1 MLATIRTTVDQ
12 GILALCLAL
21 CIISAGAFARAAH
34 ASEFS
39 ADIVSRDAAGT
50 AIGAVAKLYVRNHMV
65 RIETPEASAGFLL
78 INGDAGTAQ
87 FVRPAQQLFMEARQT
102 SRFTQIFV
110 PVDTKEPCRQWHA
123 AANDAGAASAA
134 GEWRCERI
142 EDEII
147 DGRRALQFRVSSP
160 ASASSRRWIDSD
172 LAFPVKLSA
181 PDGTT
186 IALEHILVEAQP
198 ANRFAIPPGFRNFDP
213 RALLERIKHSDAWVD
228 PPR

>member
-1 MLATIRTTVDQ
+1 V
-12 GILALCLAL
+12 CLAL
-21 CIISAGAFARAAH
+21 CIMSAGVFAPSAH

-39 ADIVSRDAAGT
+39 ADIVSRDAAG
-50 AIGAVAKLYVRNHMV
+50 AVIGAVAKLFVRNHMV
-65 RIETPEASAGFLL
+65 RIETPEVSGGFLL

-87 FVRPAQQLFMEARQT
+87 FVRPAQQLFMEAKQS
-102 SRFTQIFV
+102 SRLTQIFV

-123 AANDAGAASAA
+123 AASNAGVARAA

-147 DGRRALQFRVSSP
+147 DGRRAVQFRVSSP
-160 ASASSRRWIDSD
+160 VSPSSRRWIDSD
-172 LAFPVKLSA
+172 LEFPLKLLAS
-181 PDGTT
+181 DGTT

-213 RALLERIKHSDAWVD
+213 RALIERVKHSDAWVD
-228 PPR
+228 P